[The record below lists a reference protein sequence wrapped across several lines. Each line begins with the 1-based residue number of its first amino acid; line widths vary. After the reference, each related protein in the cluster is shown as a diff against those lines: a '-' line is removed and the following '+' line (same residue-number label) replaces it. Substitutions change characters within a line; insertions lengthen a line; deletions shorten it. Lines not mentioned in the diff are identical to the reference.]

1 MDTIWHPDLLQNG
14 IPKYRALLNAVR
26 DGLESG
32 QLARGDQL
40 PPVRE
45 MAWQLK
51 ITPGTVARAYQL
63 GIEEGLLEA
72 QVGRG
77 TYISKPKPNPAR
89 STTVFGETHVAPH
102 IVDLRNAAVPDFGQD
117 GIFDEL
123 SAQVTF
129 GGAHSMVRYAGH
141 NEMETRNS
149 MLEWMEL
156 DQQRA
161 SADNLVLTHGSQNA
175 TVAAF
180 LAILQGSAPVIA
192 TDTLILPGTRKAAA
206 LARAKIVGVP
216 SDADGMIPKALE
228 ELLRRDR
235 PQILHVSANINN
247 PTTRMMSNARKG
259 EIAEIARRF
268 DIQIVQDDGQGK
280 FFTERPPSFLD
291 FCPERV
297 WHVSSL
303 SRYLAAGLRSGFLLC
318 PPGKGIVGRN
328 VVQALSHSFS
338 PIVSQLST
346 LLISTGHADTL
357 MAQIREYRID
367 RVRLAVN
374 QLGRWNVHWNQ
385 AADFIWLELPEGW
398 HGSSFSL
405 ASERAGI
412 QVAPADIFL
421 PDDGVAPNAVRL
433 TLGGKHNAATFVDA
447 LERLDHLL
455 DSPPSE
461 MLA

>member
-1 MDTIWHPDLLQNG
+1 MDTIWQPDLLQKG
-14 IPKYRALLNAVR
+14 TAKYRALLDAIR
-26 DGLESG
+26 TALENGTISK
-32 QLARGDQL
+32 GDRL
-40 PPVRE
+40 PPVRD

-77 TYISKPKPNPAR
+77 TFIRDPKPVR
-89 STTVFGETHVAPH
+89 GTTVFGETHVEPH

-117 GIFDEL
+117 GIFEEL
-123 SAQVTF
+123 TNQITF

-141 NEMETRNS
+141 NEMETRTS
-149 MLEWMEL
+149 MLGWMGL
-156 DQQRA
+156 DQYRA
-161 SADNLVLTHGSQNA
+161 KAEDLILTHGSQNA
-175 TVAAF
+175 TLAAF

-192 TDTLILPGTRKAAA
+192 TDSLVLPGTRKAAS
-206 LARAKIVGVP
+206 LARAKIIGVP
-216 SDADGMIPKALE
+216 SDDEGMIPRALE
-228 ELLRRDR
+228 ELFRRER
-235 PQILHVSANINN
+235 PQILHVSANIHN
-247 PTTRMMSNARKG
+247 PTTQMMSTSRKG
-259 EIAEIARRF
+259 EIAEIARRH
-268 DIQIVQDDGQGK
+268 DIQIVEDDGQGR
-280 FFTERPPSFLD
+280 FFAEHPPSFMD

-318 PPGKGIVGRN
+318 PSDKAVVGRN
-328 VVQALSHSFS
+328 VVQAMTHSFS
-338 PIVSQLST
+338 PIISQLTCRLMTSGHANT
-346 LLISTGHADTL
+346 LLD
-357 MAQIREYRID
+357 QIREYRRD

-374 QLGRWNVHWNQ
+374 QLGRWNIHWNE

-398 HGSSFSL
+398 RGSTFSL
-405 ASERAGI
+405 ASEMAGI

-421 PDDGVAPNAVRL
+421 PDEASAPNAVRM
-433 TLGGKHNAATFVDA
+433 TLGGKHNSAVFVDA
-447 LERLDHLL
+447 LERLDQLL

>member
-1 MDTIWHPDLLQNG
+1 MDTIWQPDLLQKSTA
-14 IPKYRALLNAVR
+14 KYRALLNAIR
-26 DGLESG
+26 DALENGTISK
-32 QLARGDQL
+32 GDRL
-40 PPVRE
+40 PPVRD

-77 TYISKPKPNPAR
+77 TFIRDPKPAR
-89 STTVFGETHVAPH
+89 GTVFGETHVEPH

-117 GIFDEL
+117 GIFDQL
-123 SAQVTF
+123 SEQVTF
-129 GGAHSMVRYAGH
+129 GGAHSMVRFAGH
-141 NEMETRNS
+141 NELETRS
-149 MLEWMEL
+149 AMLTWMGL
-156 DQQRA
+156 DHHRA
-161 SADNLVLTHGSQNA
+161 KPEDLVLTHGSQNA

-180 LAILQGSAPVIA
+180 MAILQGSAPVIA
-192 TDTLILPGTRKAAA
+192 TDSLVLPGTRKAAA
-206 LARAKIVGVP
+206 LARAKIIGVT
-216 SDADGMIPKALE
+216 SDDEGMIPKALE
-228 ELLRRDR
+228 ELFRRDR
-235 PQILHVSANINN
+235 PQILHVSANIHN
-247 PTTRMMSNARKG
+247 PTTQIMSNARKS

-268 DIQIVQDDGQGK
+268 DIQIVEDDGQGK
-280 FFTERPPSFLD
+280 FFTDRPPSFLD

-318 PPGKGIVGRN
+318 PPDKGSAGRN
-328 VVQALSHSFS
+328 VMQAISHSFS
-338 PIVSQLST
+338 PVISQLSC
-346 LLISTGHADTL
+346 LLITSGHADTL
-357 MAQIREYRID
+357 LDQIRDYRRD
-367 RVRLAVN
+367 RVRLTVN
-374 QLGRWNVHWNQ
+374 QLGRWNIHWNE

-398 HGSSFSL
+398 RGSTFSL

-421 PDDGVAPNAVRL
+421 PDDASAPNAVRL
-433 TLGGKHNAATFVDA
+433 TLGGKHSSAVFVDA
-447 LERLDHLL
+447 LDRMNHLL

>member
-1 MDTIWHPDLLQNG
+1 MDTIWHPDLLQKSTA
-14 IPKYRALLNAVR
+14 KYRALLDAIREALDN
-26 DGLESG
+26 GTISK
-32 QLARGDQL
+32 GDRL
-40 PPVRE
+40 PPVRD

-77 TYISKPKPNPAR
+77 TFIRMPTPNTAR
-89 STTVFGETHVAPH
+89 RTTVFGETHVDPD
-102 IVDLRNAAVPDFGQD
+102 IVDLRNAAIPDFGQD
-117 GIFDEL
+117 GIFEEL
-123 SAQVTF
+123 AQQITF

-141 NEMETRNS
+141 NELEARAA
-149 MLEWMEL
+149 MLQWMDLEHL
-156 DQQRA
+156 RVSPD
-161 SADNLVLTHGSQNA
+161 DLILTSGSQNA
-175 TVAAF
+175 TLAGF
-180 LAILQGSAPVIA
+180 LAILRGSAPVIA

-206 LARAKIVGVP
+206 LARARIVGVP
-216 SDADGMIPKALE
+216 CDELGIIPKALE
-228 ELLRRDR
+228 EVVRRDR
-235 PQILHVSANINN
+235 PQILHLAANVAN
-247 PTTRMMSNARKG
+247 PTTKVMPIGRKC

-268 DIQIVQDDGQGK
+268 DIQIVEDDGQGK
-280 FFTERPPSFLD
+280 FFDERPPSFLD
-291 FCPERV
+291 CAPERT

-318 PPGKGIVGRN
+318 PAGKGNIGRD
-328 VVQALSHSFS
+328 VMQSMSHSFS
-338 PIVSQLST
+338 PVVSQLST
-346 LLISTGHADTL
+346 LLVTSGHADTL
-357 MAQIREYRID
+357 LGQIREYRRN
-367 RVRLAVN
+367 RVHLAVN
-374 QLGRWNVHWNQ
+374 QLGRWNIHWNE
-385 AADFIWLELPEGW
+385 AADFIWLELPTGW
-398 HGSSFSL
+398 RGSTFSL

-433 TLGGKHNAATFVDA
+433 TLGGKHNSAVFVDA